1 MQFFLGIW
9 PGGNSIPCSIYTY
22 IVCKV
27 FLLFMCVFLP
37 YWLFSLEFD
46 IYLIKFPKESNKKH
60 DVIINIVF
68 SLCIYFFYFLFQI
81 LHRWQHLVCS
91 SQYHQMSNKKCNRW
105 RCSWRNLRRRRPR
118 TVSKWRT
125 WRFVGSHWL
134 WFLPTSNKCLAKEA
148 SRCFGSQN

>member
-1 MQFFLGIW
+1 MTRRKFY
-9 PGGNSIPCSIYTY
+9 IPCVVELVYLLTY
-22 IVCKV
+22 IVYKV

-37 YWLFSLEFD
+37 YWLFFPRIRYIFD
-46 IYLIKFPKESNKKH
+46 QFPKKSNKKH
-60 DVIINIVF
+60 NVIINIVF
-68 SLCIYFFYFLFQI
+68 SLCIFFYFLFQI

-134 WFLPTSNKCLAKEA
+134 WFLPTSNKCLAKET

>member
-1 MQFFLGIW
+1 MHSFSLGYDQAETLY
-9 PGGNSIPCSIYTY
+9 IPCVVL
-22 IVCKV
+22 VCKV

-37 YWLFSLEFD
+37 YWLFFPRIRYIFD
-46 IYLIKFPKESNKKH
+46 QFPKKSNKKH
-60 DVIINIVF
+60 NVIINIVF
-68 SLCIYFFYFLFQI
+68 SLCIFFYFLFQI

>member
-1 MQFFLGIW
+1 MHSFSLGYDQAETLY
-9 PGGNSIPCSIYTY
+9 IPCVVL
-22 IVCKV
+22 VCKV
-27 FLLFMCVFLP
+27 FLLFMGVFLP

-46 IYLIKFPKESNKKH
+46 ICIFDQFPKESNKKH

-118 TVSKWRT
+118 TISKWRT

>member
-1 MQFFLGIW
+1 MHSFSLGYDQAETLY
-9 PGGNSIPCSIYTY
+9 IPCVVL
-22 IVCKV
+22 VCKV

-46 IYLIKFPKESNKKH
+46 ICIFDQFPKESNKKH

-68 SLCIYFFYFLFQI
+68 SLCIFFYFLFQI

>member
-1 MQFFLGIW
+1 MHSFSLGYDQAETLY
-9 PGGNSIPCSIYTY
+9 IPCVVL
-22 IVCKV
+22 VCKV

-46 IYLIKFPKESNKKH
+46 ICIFDQFPKESNKKH

-148 SRCFGSQN
+148 PRCFGSQN

>member
-1 MQFFLGIW
+1 MHSFSLGYDQAETLY
-9 PGGNSIPCSIYTY
+9 IPCVVL
-22 IVCKV
+22 VCKV

-37 YWLFSLEFD
+37 YWLFFPRIRYIFD
-46 IYLIKFPKESNKKH
+46 QFPKKSNKKH
-60 DVIINIVF
+60 NVIINIVF
-68 SLCIYFFYFLFQI
+68 SLCIFFFFYFLFQI

>member
-1 MQFFLGIW
+1 MTRRKFY
-9 PGGNSIPCSIYTY
+9 IPCVVELVYLLTY
-22 IVCKV
+22 IVYKV

-37 YWLFSLEFD
+37 YWLFFPRIRYIFD
-46 IYLIKFPKESNKKH
+46 QFPKKSNKKH
-60 DVIINIVF
+60 NVIINIVF
-68 SLCIYFFYFLFQI
+68 SLCIFFYFLFQI

-125 WRFVGSHWL
+125 WRLVGPYWL